1 MTYGTKL
8 RNIRLQKGLS
18 QAEVAN
24 AIGLDQSSYSRI
36 ESDQSELKARIL
48 MKLAKYYKV
57 DVSILYFS
65 HKLDYKILII
75 SELQLGF

>member
-8 RNIRLQKGLS
+8 RNIRLQKSLS

-36 ESDQSELKARIL
+36 ESDQSEPKAGIL
-48 MKLAKYYKV
+48 LKLAKFYRV
-57 DVSILYFS
+57 DVSTLYPPFF
-65 HKLDYKILII
+65 LT
-75 SELQLGF
+75 

>member
-8 RNIRLQKGLS
+8 RNIRLQKSLS

-36 ESDQSELKARIL
+36 ESDQSEPKAGVL
-48 MKLAKYYKV
+48 MKIAKFYQV
-57 DVSILYFS
+57 DITSLYPPS
-65 HKLDYKILII
+65 AL
-75 SELQLGF
+75 

>member
-24 AIGLDQSSYSRI
+24 AIGLDQSTYSRI
-36 ESDQSELKARIL
+36 ESDQSELKAGTL
-48 MKLAKYYKV
+48 LKLAKFYQV
-57 DVSILYFS
+57 DVSALYPHPF
-65 HKLDYKILII
+65 LT
-75 SELQLGF
+75 